1 MHTVGLVASNECSWN
16 TRMSYSQSS
25 VWDRPK
31 TYKDMLIPYF
41 RCANGIESKCVRP
54 KEYHWEQW
62 TLQCAFTLSRVGI
75 NTKFDWR
82 WTENLKIAENCGREI
97 CMGAYM
103 SEGCQKSVS
112 SPKTLET
119 IKKVR
124 GGIRSRDPCDKRP
137 TPNQLS
143 YVGSWQILGTN
154 TEYRKPVITDR
165 NWDRWCFQGRVRFAV
180 ECHKVKIWSVQAP
193 RTETAYRCLHER
205 GDKGWYWTSLEGP
218 WRKTTKVRMQS
229 CNSFRHRHNA

>member
-1 MHTVGLVASNECSWN
+1 
-16 TRMSYSQSS
+16 MSYSQSS

-82 WTENLKIAENCGREI
+82 WTENLKIAENYGRGI

-112 SPKTLET
+112 SPKT
-119 IKKVR
+119 IMAA
-124 GGIRSRDPCDKRP
+124 
-137 TPNQLS
+137 
-143 YVGSWQILGTN
+143 VGFEPGSS
-154 TEYRKPVITDR
+154 
-165 NWDRWCFQGRVRFAV
+165 
-180 ECHKVKIWSVQAP
+180 H
-193 RTETAYRCLHER
+193 
-205 GDKGWYWTSLEGP
+205 
-218 WRKTTKVRMQS
+218 MQS
-229 CNSFRHRHNA
+229 EEVTTRPAAKLSTHGRRMFTIFDVKLRICLIEFCQRIVVSNIHCEMKRDDTDQV

>member
-1 MHTVGLVASNECSWN
+1 MNALETHGWVIRNHRDGIG
-16 TRMSYSQSS
+16 Q
-25 VWDRPK
+25 K
-31 TYKDMLIPYF
+31 TYKDMLIPSF

-82 WTENLKIAENCGREI
+82 WTENLKIAENYGREI

-119 IKKVR
+119 FKRFEAGCVPGTPVARVQSATDWATEAVDRYWERIQSIESLWLR
-124 GGIRSRDPCDKRP
+124 IETGIVGEFSRPS
-137 TPNQLS
+137 T
-143 YVGSWQILGTN
+143 I
-154 TEYRKPVITDR
+154 
-165 NWDRWCFQGRVRFAV
+165 AV
-180 ECHKVKIWSVQAP
+180 VCHKVKIWSVQVP
-193 RTETAYRCLHER
+193 RTETAYWCLHER
-205 GDKGWYWTSLEGP
+205 GDKGRYWPSLEGP
-218 WRKTTKVRMQS
+218 WSKKTKG
-229 CNSFRHRHNA
+229 CNEISQTLHGTGNTPWYP